1 MQTQTPKMNEFFLS
15 CKESR
20 IDSPR
25 NFYGCYYLGPF
36 NAGYSLTVANAL
48 RRTLLSELPG
58 ISITSVEIEGVTH
71 EYCTI
76 PGVRDSVIDIL
87 LNFKEIVLV
96 KKSSI
101 NDSIKPFFVKDTK
114 LNQSSFKNTKYNNYI
129 KDHENNGSSNVFE
142 NTSSIKPFIG
152 YLQVRGPGVVRAID
166 LKLPSFIDCVDPDQ
180 YIATLS
186 EDGVLN
192 LKFEIC
198 EGKNYQIQNGQVN
211 RKENPSFLR
220 GNNDL
225 NIMYTEKE
233 NKKFPSF
240 KSKGL
245 PIQPMKKNTEPLYI
259 DAVFMPVQKVNY
271 IIESYGSQDL
281 NANNKIVILEIW
293 TNGSIHPRNALY
305 LALSNLFTLF
315 SQLEKMKLLN
325 FTFAK
330 ILEYR

>member
-71 EYCTI
+71 EYCTM

-101 NDSIKPFFVKDTK
+101 NDSIKPFFG
-114 LNQSSFKNTKYNNYI
+114 NAKNNNNR
-129 KDHENNGSSNVFE
+129 KGHPNNGSSNVFE

-166 LKLPSFIDCVDPDQ
+166 LKLPSFIKCVDPDQ

-211 RKENPSFLR
+211 RTENPSFLKS
-220 GNNDL
+220 NNGLD
-225 NIMYTEKE
+225 IMSIEKK
-233 NKKFPSF
+233 NQKFPSF

-245 PIQPMKKNTEPLYI
+245 SIQPMKKNSERLYT

-305 LALSNLFTLF
+305 LALSNLFILF

-325 FTFAK
+325 LTFAK

>member
-1 MQTQTPKMNEFFLS
+1 MNEFFLS

-101 NDSIKPFFVKDTK
+101 NDSIKPFVG
-114 LNQSSFKNTKYNNYI
+114 NAKNNNNR
-129 KDHENNGSSNVFE
+129 KGHPNNWSSNIFE
-142 NTSSIKPFIG
+142 NTSSIKPFLG

-166 LKLPSFIDCVDPDQ
+166 LKLPSFIKCVDPDQ

-211 RKENPSFLR
+211 RTENPSFLKS
-220 GNNDL
+220 NNDL
-225 NIMYTEKE
+225 NRMSIEKE
-233 NKKFPSF
+233 NQKFPSF
-240 KSKGL
+240 KSKGFSI
-245 PIQPMKKNTEPLYI
+245 PSVPSTPAIQKGFWIQPMKKNSERLYT

-325 FTFAK
+325 LTFAK